1 MDSLKPD
8 DVVLFQ
14 DEASVQ
20 FSPTITRTWS
30 LKGLQP
36 EVFTSSSRL
45 RQNLIGAVDPKAG
58 RVHVAFSDTLKTE
71 QFQHFLEG
79 LLYRYK
85 DSGKILMIL
94 DNARIHQAKVLQLF
108 LKANEEKL
116 ELLYL
121 PPYSPDLNSMEW
133 FWKFLRKQ
141 VTHNT
146 FFDSYKKFQRALTK
160 FIRKFIRTS
169 MEIQTRCSYEKLLM
183 AI

>member
-1 MDSLKPD
+1 
-8 DVVLFQ
+8 VVFQ

-20 FSPTITRTWS
+20 FSPTIIRTWS

-45 RQNLIGAVDPKAG
+45 RQHLFGAVDPKVG

-85 DSGKILMIL
+85 ESGKIIMIL
-94 DNARIHQAKVLQLF
+94 DNARIHHALSLQPF
-108 LKANEEKL
+108 LKANEDKL
-116 ELLYL
+116 EFLYL
-121 PPYSPDLNSMEW
+121 PSYSPDLNPMEW
-133 FWKFLRKQ
+133 FWKFLRKR

-146 FFDSYKKFQRALTK
+146 FFDSYKKFQRAISK
-160 FIRKFIRTS
+160 FIRKFKRSS

-183 AI
+183 AV